1 MSSNVKAI
9 RFCVHLAGLVLAC
22 LMPYPLSA
30 QKTRVSGV
38 AVIPDSLAVKGGLLV
53 ILPDSF
59 FVAASDTVIATNGAH
74 IRLRHDP
81 YARTKLFYDSLAAHA
96 GRRPL
101 SSVLYRLFVKDN
113 DPLRRTPRN
122 DRVRE
127 QDFTPYEGK
136 IVRSIQTIHVP
147 ILDGDVNDTA
157 WADTSGLGRWLN
169 RLPQTRPYV
178 LRSRRIVGVG
188 KRVTSRRLADLERLV
203 REFRTIR
210 DARLYVKSAVGTDSI
225 DLVLA
230 TQDLFPLRMNIDYRS
245 RDAFSLGFS
254 DRNIA
259 GTAVE
264 AGLNYAYKA
273 NEEQPH
279 STVFT
284 LRQLNMFNSF
294 IDGAAYAESIGS
306 RTAVGM
312 SMERPYL
319 SASLPEIGG
328 WHVNNINDR
337 LEDSTSSDYYHLLNI
352 GAWYGH
358 VFRLNSE
365 IEIIPAI
372 GCEANL
378 YPEGSSSFV
387 NNDYDLG
394 RRQAGFASL
403 NLVRRQFLRTA
414 LVRAQ
419 GVSEFIPE
427 GWLINMTTG
436 RERTAVSERDYLCA
450 TLQGASFIRDAGYF
464 AVSLSAG
471 QYYRSGHAEDRLSRL
486 EVLYYT
492 PLLKWGRIRFR
503 QFLQAG
509 VDVAGSLARYEKYT
523 LQGVWTDAGGG
534 VPEGTLRQSLALRSV
549 FFMPWYLYG
558 FRFSFYDILAMERIG
573 DHGSRDN
580 PLKNYP
586 SVAFGLRVQNDYLAY
601 GALSLQVKYAPAVN
615 GYASY
620 FSVSFRTL
628 VLPLFTGLEVGRPR
642 ALQL

>member
-1 MSSNVKAI
+1 MSRNETAI
-9 RFCVHLAGLVLAC
+9 RFYIHRAALVLAF
-22 LMPYPLSA
+22 LMPCPLSA
-30 QKTRVSGV
+30 QKPKSSGATTVPDSV
-38 AVIPDSLAVKGGLLV
+38 AVKSGLLV

-59 FVAASDTVIATNGAH
+59 FVAAADTVIATNGAR
-74 IRLRHDP
+74 IRLRRDP

-101 SSVLYRLFVKDN
+101 PSVLYRLFVKDN
-113 DPLRRTPRN
+113 DPLRRTPKN
-122 DRVRE
+122 DRARE

-178 LRSRRIVGVG
+178 LRSRRIVGLG
-188 KRVTSRRLADLERLV
+188 KKVTARRLSDLERLV

-210 DARLYVKSAVGTDSI
+210 DARLYVKSGEGSDSI
-225 DLVLA
+225 DLILA
-230 TQDLFPLRMNIDYRS
+230 TQDLFPLRLNIDYRN
-245 RDAFSLGFS
+245 RDAFSMRFS

-264 AGLNYAYKA
+264 AGLNYAYKG
-273 NEEQPH
+273 NTEQPH
-279 STVFT
+279 STAFT
-284 LRQLNMFNSF
+284 LRQLNMFNRL
-294 IDGAAYAESIGS
+294 IDGSAYAERVGS
-306 RTAVGM
+306 RTAIGM

-319 SASLPEIGG
+319 STALPEIGG
-328 WHVNNINDR
+328 WYVNNINDR
-337 LEDSTSSDYYHLLNI
+337 LYDSTSSAYYHLLNT

-358 VFRLNSE
+358 VFRLNPE
-365 IEIIPAI
+365 IEIIPAVAW
-372 GCEANL
+372 EANL
-378 YPEGSSSFV
+378 HPEGAGIFV
-387 NNDYDLG
+387 NRDYEIG
-394 RRQAGFASL
+394 QRQAYFTSF

-419 GVSEFIPE
+419 GVSEYIPS

-436 RERTAVSERDYLCA
+436 REKTPFSERNYLSA
-450 TLQGASFIRDAGYF
+450 TLQGATFIRDAGYF
-464 AVSLSAG
+464 AVSVTAG
-471 QYYRSGHAEDRLSRL
+471 QYFRQRKSEDRLAGAEL
-486 EVLYYT
+486 VYYT

-509 VDVAGSLARYEKYT
+509 VDVAGILVRYDKYN
-523 LQGVWTDAGGG
+523 LQGVWTDARGNY
-534 VPEGTLRQSLALRSV
+534 PQGTLRQSLALRSV

-558 FRFSFYDILAMERIG
+558 FRFSFYDIIAIERIG
-573 DHGSRDN
+573 DHGSLDN
-580 PLKNYP
+580 PLMNYP
-586 SVAFGLRVQNDYLAY
+586 SAAVGLRVQNDYLAY

-620 FSVSFRTL
+620 FSVSLRTL